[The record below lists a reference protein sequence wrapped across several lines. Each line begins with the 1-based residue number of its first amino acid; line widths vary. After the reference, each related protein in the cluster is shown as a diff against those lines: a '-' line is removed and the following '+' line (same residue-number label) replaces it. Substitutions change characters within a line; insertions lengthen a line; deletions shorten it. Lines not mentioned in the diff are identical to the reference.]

1 MNSGKID
8 FSPFIVDIGRLYGG
22 GEERKKWIWL
32 SFRKKR
38 PFQHGIE
45 KKEKNISL
53 SIGCQQESKKRESLQ
68 LMFFTVV
75 IVCGWGKSLKIY
87 KTLCYYFRIIFDL

>member
-1 MNSGKID
+1 MSLGEPTENLVMNSGKID

-22 GEERKKWIWL
+22 ERRERNGFGCH
-32 SFRKKR
+32 SEKKR

-53 SIGCQQESKKRESLQ
+53 SIGCQQESKEKACSLCFLLSSLFVVGESH
-68 LMFFTVV
+68 
-75 IVCGWGKSLKIY
+75 
-87 KTLCYYFRIIFDL
+87 